1 MHWIAMGALLSLI
14 NTTVELVQSDTGI
27 FRHPGT
33 SDKNLWSQN
42 ISVNYNKT
50 GGVFR
55 NTVQSDTYPW
65 CVGLDRFHYIEIKCM
80 SRKKHQFQ
88 AKWFD
93 DFRSLNIN
101 NYKMYCKLCVKYVN
115 LSGGLSCSFVSGSA
129 SFHISTLNSHYIRQR
144 LGTPVNKTD
153 RHDRTEILFRVALS
167 TITPYN

>member
-1 MHWIAMGALLSLI
+1 MY
-14 NTTVELVQSDTGI
+14 EQ
-27 FRHPGT
+27 
-33 SDKNLWSQN
+33 
-42 ISVNYNKT
+42 
-50 GGVFR
+50 
-55 NTVQSDTYPW
+55 
-65 CVGLDRFHYIEIKCM
+65 
-80 SRKKHQFQ
+80 KKHQFQ

-144 LGTPVNKTD
+144 CLGTPVNKTD
-153 RHDRTEILFRVALS
+153 RHDRTEILLKVALS